1 VDWLRVG
8 GETHTGSGS
17 VAFTVAASDQT
28 APRTAALTI
37 ASQNVSISQE
47 AAAGPPPPTC
57 IVSLSAEPDDFER
70 DGGNGQLRISAAAG
84 CAWALKQ
91 DATWLT
97 VEGPAQ
103 GTGSATL
110 KVSATPNDDAPG
122 RTVTLSIAD
131 QSVRVTQP
139 GQGDCAFQVSP
150 VGPFGLP
157 SAPFSGGVTI
167 ATSRGCRWTAA
178 SDAPWLHV
186 NSASGSGSGTLA
198 YQTDRNP
205 GSPAGNTRPG
215 TIAIRWAAPTAG
227 QNVHV
232 NQWGPCTAFAP
243 NTVNGPLPSGASFSG
258 GVDGGTLTVGAEGG
272 EFRFFVLAEPFMS
285 CVWMAEARDAAFVQW
300 IFPRLQNPQGGDGDF
315 HFVVPANP
323 GPNGRTAVFAI
334 GDKPLTI
341 NQRGR

>member
-1 VDWLRVG
+1 
-8 GETHTGSGS
+8 
-17 VAFTVAASDQT
+17 
-28 APRTAALTI
+28 
-37 ASQNVSISQE
+37 
-47 AAAGPPPPTC
+47 
-57 IVSLSAEPDDFER
+57 VSLSADPDDYER
-70 DGGNGQLRISAAAG
+70 DGGNGQLRVSAASG

-97 VEGPAQ
+97 VEGPTQ

-122 RTVTLSIAD
+122 RTVTLSIAG

-157 SAPFSGGVTI
+157 SAPFSGAVTI

-178 SDAPWLHV
+178 TDAPWLHV

-232 NQWGPCTAFAP
+232 NQWGPCTAFTP

-258 GVDGGTLTVGAEGG
+258 GVDGGTLAVGADGG

-300 IFPRLQNPQGGDGDF
+300 IFPRLQNPQGGDGDL
-315 HFVVPANP
+315 HFIVPANP
-323 GPNGRTAVFAI
+323 GPNGRAAVFAI

-341 NQRGR
+341 SQRGR